1 LQEWLDRAGELY
13 AGVEF
18 ETEDIGTSAR
28 LFKVHEEGAPRPRS
42 LAHIRNAMLNRTLKY
57 KCDFCF
63 VVDVDNF
70 VRPCTLREMVAL
82 DLPIVAPFLR
92 SSDASDR
99 FSNFHAETDPH
110 GYYKECAQ
118 YAWILDR
125 RVRGVLE
132 VPVVNGTYL
141 VRADMLNDLAY
152 DDGTGRSEYVVFSE
166 AARKCGIPQYLDN
179 RQVYGYILRGKCD
192 ASQIMNCVER
202 ELTVSEFS
210 PRSSNSDK
218 AVSGHERA
226 TA

>member
-1 LQEWLDRAGELY
+1 
-13 AGVEF
+13 VEF

-28 LFKVHEEGAPRPRS
+28 PFKVHEGGVARPRV
-42 LAHIRNAMLNRTLKY
+42 LARIRKAMLNRTLEH

-63 VVDVDNF
+63 VADVDNL
-70 VRPCTLREMVAL
+70 VRRCTLREMVAL
-82 DLPIVAPFLR
+82 NLPIVAPFLR

-141 VRADMLNDLAY
+141 VRADVVNDLAY
-152 DDGTGRSEYVVFSE
+152 DDGTGRNEYVVFSE
-166 AARKCGIPQYLDN
+166 AARTSGTPQYLDN
-179 RQVYGYILRGKCD
+179 RQVYGYILRGDRD
-192 ASQIMNCVER
+192 ARQIMNCVEGER
-202 ELTVSEFS
+202 TVSASF
-210 PRSSNSDK
+210 PRSTDSYTADSEQK
-218 AVSGHERA
+218 RA